1 MIRFLYMHKII
12 KSNLITLIDKF
23 NVNYRLTNK
32 KFCIKIKYNTTKLKN
47 YSIQKSIDFI
57 I

>member
-1 MIRFLYMHKII
+1 MIRFLYMHNII
-12 KSNLITLIDKF
+12 KSNLITLIKKS